1 MYSGSTL
8 VKFMNTF
15 AQYVSTWK
23 SVPRFRRSF
32 VLLAGMVGALG
43 WLIVISVGIG
53 AVSISPG
60 QVLAIILDSIGIST
74 GWAYEPV
81 QQSILMNIRL
91 PRVILAVIVGAAL
104 AISGAAMQGLFRNPL
119 ADPGLIGVSSGAAL
133 STAVAMVVLSSLTLP
148 LIQFLGTA
156 LIPIAA
162 FAGGTSATIL
172 VYRLSTVNGKTN
184 VATMLLAGIAI
195 NAMAGALIGF
205 MIFLADDDQLRD
217 LTFWTLGSL
226 GGAVWSSVWVVLPFL
241 LAAIFYLPRLSKGL
255 NTILLG
261 EAEARHLGVRVERL
275 KKIIIVFVGLA
286 VGAAVS
292 VSGMIGFVGLV
303 VPHILRLWIGPDHRF
318 LMPGSAILG
327 GFLLLGSDLV
337 ARTMVSPA
345 ELPIGVITASIGAPF
360 FLWLLLRNREIGGYL

>member
-1 MYSGSTL
+1 MKAVNTL
-8 VKFMNTF
+8 TQTF
-15 AQYVSTWK
+15 SSWK
-23 SVPRFRRSF
+23 SVPRFRLS
-32 VLLAGMVGALG
+32 VLVLSGLVVALL

-60 QVLAIILDSIGIST
+60 EVLSIFLSKAGINT
-74 GWAYEPV
+74 GMSFETV
-81 QQSILMNIRL
+81 QEAILMNIRF
-91 PRVILAVIVGAAL
+91 PRVILAILVGAAL

-133 STAVAMVVLSSLTLP
+133 ATAISMVVLSSLAWP
-148 LIQFLGTA
+148 IVQWLGEA
-156 LIPIAA
+156 LIPLAA
-162 FAGGTSATIL
+162 FAGGTGATIL
-172 VYRLSTVNGKTN
+172 VYKLSTNNGRTN

-226 GGAVWSSVWVVLPFL
+226 GGAMWSSVWIVLPFL
-241 LAAIFYLPRLSKGL
+241 LAAILFLPRLSRGL
-255 NTILLG
+255 NAILLG
-261 EAEARHLGVRVERL
+261 EAEAKHLGVRVERL
-275 KKIIIVFVGLA
+275 KKVIIVFVGLA

-327 GFLLLGSDLV
+327 GLLLLGSDLV
-337 ARTMVSPA
+337 ARTIVSPA

-360 FLWLLLRNREIGGYL
+360 FLWLLLRNRELGGYL

>member
-1 MYSGSTL
+1 MNSLSQTL
-8 VKFMNTF
+8 
-15 AQYVSTWK
+15 SIWR
-23 SVPRFRRSF
+23 SVPRFRLSVLTLGGLF
-32 VLLAGMVGALG
+32 VTLI
-43 WLIVISVGIG
+43 WLMLMSVGIG
-53 AVSISPG
+53 AVSISPA
-60 QVLAIILDSIGIST
+60 QIISIFLNQIGFEPLWS
-74 GWAYEPV
+74 YEPV
-81 QQSILMNIRL
+81 QESILLNIRL
-91 PRVILAVIVGAAL
+91 PRVLLAVLVGAAL

-133 STAVAMVVLSSLTLP
+133 ATAVAMVVLSTITWPYIDL
-148 LIQFLGTA
+148 LGEA

-162 FAGGTSATIL
+162 FVGGTAATIL
-172 VYRLSTVNGKTN
+172 VYRLSTRRGRTN

-205 MIFLADDDQLRD
+205 MIFLADDNQLRD

-226 GGAVWSSVWVVLPFL
+226 GGAMWKSVWIVLPIL
-241 LAAIFYLPRLSKGL
+241 LAAILFLPRLSKGL
-255 NTILLG
+255 NAILLG
-261 EAEARHLGVRVERL
+261 EAEARHLGVQVQRL

-327 GFLLLGSDLV
+327 GLLLLGSDLA
-337 ARTMVSPA
+337 ARTLAAPA

-360 FLWLLLRNREIGGYL
+360 FLWLLLRNRELRGYL

>member
-1 MYSGSTL
+1 
-8 VKFMNTF
+8 MNTF
-15 AQYVSTWK
+15 TQTLSSWK
-23 SVPRFRRSF
+23 SVPRFRLS
-32 VLLAGMVGALG
+32 VLVLG
-43 WLIVISVGIG
+43 GLIVSLIWLIVISVGIG
-53 AVSISPG
+53 AVAISSSEVLSIFLNKAGLSVVPG
-60 QVLAIILDSIGIST
+60 YQ
-74 GWAYEPV
+74 PV
-81 QQSILMNIRL
+81 QELILINIRL
-91 PRVILAVIVGAAL
+91 PRVFLAVLVGASL

-133 STAVAMVVLSSLTLP
+133 ATAIAMVVLSTLTWP
-148 LIQFLGTA
+148 LIQFLGAA
-156 LIPIAA
+156 LIPVAA
-162 FAGGTSATIL
+162 FAGGTLATIL
-172 VYRLSTVNGKTN
+172 VYRLSTTKGRTN

-226 GGAVWSSVWVVLPFL
+226 GGAMWSSVWIVLPFL
-241 LAAIFYLPRLSKGL
+241 LAAILFLPRLSKGL
-255 NTILLG
+255 NAIMLG
-261 EAEARHLGVRVERL
+261 ESEAKHLGVRVERL

-327 GFLLLGSDLV
+327 GLLLLGSDLM
-337 ARTMVSPA
+337 ARTIVSPA

-360 FLWLLLRNREIGGYL
+360 FLWLLLRNREMSGYL

>member
-1 MYSGSTL
+1 MSL
-8 VKFMNTF
+8 V
-15 AQYVSTWK
+15 
-23 SVPRFRRSF
+23 
-32 VLLAGMVGALG
+32 
-43 WLIVISVGIG
+43 WLIVLSVGIG
-53 AVSISPG
+53 AVSISPA
-60 QVLAIILDSIGIST
+60 QVLAIFMDKIGLSA
-74 GWAYEPV
+74 GWQYEPV
-81 QQSILMNIRL
+81 QEAILVNIRL
-91 PRVILAVIVGAAL
+91 PRVVLAVLVGAAL
-104 AISGAAMQGLFRNPL
+104 AISGASMQGMFRNPL

-133 STAVAMVVLSSLTLP
+133 ATAIAMVVISTLSVPMIQTL
-148 LIQFLGTA
+148 GSA

-162 FAGGTSATIL
+162 FTGGTLATVL
-172 VYRLSTVNGKTN
+172 VYRLSTSNGKTD

-226 GGAVWSSVWVVLPFL
+226 GGAMWSSVFIVLPFL
-241 LAAIFYLPRLSKGL
+241 LTAIILLPRLSKGL
-255 NTILLG
+255 NTMMLG
-261 EAEARHLGVRVERL
+261 ESEAKHLGVRVERL

-327 GFLLLGSDLV
+327 GVLLLGSDLA

-360 FLWLLLRNREIGGYL
+360 FLWLLLRNRQMTGYI